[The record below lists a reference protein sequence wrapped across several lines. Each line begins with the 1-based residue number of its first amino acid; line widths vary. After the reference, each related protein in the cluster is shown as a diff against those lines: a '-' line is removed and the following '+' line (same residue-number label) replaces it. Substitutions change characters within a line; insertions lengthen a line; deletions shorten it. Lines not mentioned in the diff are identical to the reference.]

1 MRFQG
6 KSRLGFYPLP
16 SSEAQRIRRF
26 LWFPDAPSSAID
38 PCVGD
43 GVAFEVITSGAE
55 VFRYGIELD
64 AYRAEQARQRIP
76 NIVQGNTL
84 EVQCPVECFGL
95 LYLNPPYDWTLGP
108 ADSRRTEQSFLS
120 HTYRWLK
127 PGGVLIFVIPGDRL
141 AECSQILSTHFRDVR
156 VYWLESPECVRYKQV
171 VVIGARRSRR
181 EKERL
186 TDSDITRARLY
197 YASLAR
203 NPSQIP
209 ALPSEPEVRFNVPVS
224 GPVQLVYRGLPL
236 DEIEDMLPQS
246 AAYRQAGRI
255 LFADPVSATGRPLTP
270 LHAGHVGLLA
280 CSGLLNGIFG
290 DHQIPTYCFLA
301 GSKSNRQNRGRRG
314 WSHHGQ
320 REGTILERI
329 DAGLFHRRS
338 RHTEII
344 PPPPKSSSHSHQ
356 SPEETMKNAHE
367 RFGALEYTKR
377 MKDTTTRIR
386 VRLDRFIGEVED
398 GRNGKAHLISV
409 MGGDSDV
416 GAIWAA
422 VIEHNLF
429 TVEAPGIEPVT
440 ASLGEDAQCF
450 RGTITVAGRKPTLQM
465 EAWLPV
471 TGGLNKCRGVATKKV
486 TFVFVTT

>member
-16 SSEAQRIRRF
+16 LSEAQRIRRF

-43 GVAFEVITSGAE
+43 GVAFNDITAGAD
-55 VFRYGIELD
+55 VLRYGIELD

-108 ADSRRTEQSFLS
+108 GDNRRTEQSFLS

-127 PGGVLIFVIPGDRL
+127 PGGVLVFVIPGDRL
-141 AECSQILSTHFRDVR
+141 ADCSQILSTHFRDVQ
-156 VYWLESPECVRYKQV
+156 VYRLEAPECVRYKQV

-203 NPSQIP
+203 NPSQILV
-209 ALPSEPEVRFNVPVS
+209 LPHEPEARYDVPVS
-224 GPVQLVYRGLPL
+224 GPAQLVYRGLPL
-236 DEIEDMLPQS
+236 DEIENLLPQS

-255 LFADPVSATGRPLTP
+255 LFAEPVAATGRPLTP

-290 DHQIPTYCFLA
+290 CGD
-301 GSKSNRQNRGRRG
+301 
-314 WSHHGQ
+314 Q
-320 REGTILERI
+320 RHIAFWQAVKVV
-329 DAGLFHRRS
+329 DK
-338 RHTEII
+338 TE
-344 PPPPKSSSHSHQ
+344 
-356 SPEETMKNAHE
+356 EEEDGVITVREKE
-367 RFGALEYTKR
+367 RFSNELTVVYSTGQ
-377 MKDTTTRIR
+377 
-386 VRLDRFIGEVED
+386 V
-398 GRNGKAHLISV
+398 
-409 MGGDSDV
+409 
-416 GAIWAA
+416 AI
-422 VIEHNLF
+422 L
-429 TVEAPGIEPVT
+429 
-440 ASLGEDAQCF
+440 
-450 RGTITVAGRKPTLQM
+450 K
-465 EAWLPV
+465 
-471 TGGLNKCRGVATKKV
+471 
-486 TFVFVTT
+486 

>member
-1 MRFQG
+1 MRFVG

-16 SSEAQRIRRF
+16 LSEAQRIRRF
-26 LWFPDAPSSAID
+26 LLFPGTPSSAID

-43 GVAFEVITSGAE
+43 GVAFEVITNGAE

-127 PGGVLIFVIPGDRL
+127 PGGVLLFVIPGDRL

-156 VYWLESPECVRYKQV
+156 VYRLEAPECVRYKQV

-209 ALPSEPEVRFNVPVS
+209 VLPSEPEARYDVPVS
-224 GPVQLVYRGLPL
+224 GPAQLVYRGLPL
-236 DEIEDMLPQS
+236 DEIEDLLPQS

-255 LFADPVSATGRPLTP
+255 LFAEPASISGRPLTP
-270 LHAGHVGLLA
+270 LHSGHIGLLA
-280 CSGLLNGIFG
+280 VSGMLNGIFG
-290 DHQIPTYCFLA
+290 AGEERHLA
-301 GSKSNRQNRGRRG
+301 TWQSVKAVSCSTEEEDNGTII
-314 WSHHGQ
+314 Q
-320 REGTILERI
+320 RE
-329 DAGLFHRRS
+329 
-338 RHTEII
+338 
-344 PPPPKSSSHSHQ
+344 K
-356 SPEETMKNAHE
+356 
-367 RFGALEYTKR
+367 EYFTNEL
-377 MKDTTTRIR
+377 TL
-386 VRLDRFIGEVED
+386 VFA
-398 GRNGKAHLISV
+398 NGKT
-409 MGGDSDV
+409 
-416 GAIWAA
+416 AI
-422 VIEHNLF
+422 L
-429 TVEAPGIEPVT
+429 
-440 ASLGEDAQCF
+440 
-450 RGTITVAGRKPTLQM
+450 K
-465 EAWLPV
+465 
-471 TGGLNKCRGVATKKV
+471 
-486 TFVFVTT
+486 